1 MDKNDKMA
9 KEGAI
14 LLLAI
19 EDFCQGATF
28 GAIMAALMGMMA
40 KVLYHLPVDKREI
53 VLVDLEKNIR
63 EGIEHVPELEE
74 ALEEDGK
81 QSDS

>member
-14 LLLAI
+14 LFLAI
-19 EDFCQGATF
+19 EDLCQGATF
-28 GAIMAALMGMMA
+28 GAIMAALMGMLA
-40 KVLYHLPVDKREI
+40 KVLYRLPVDKREK
-53 VLVDLEKNIR
+53 VLVDLENKIR
-63 EGIEHVPELEE
+63 EGIEYVPELEE
-74 ALEEDGK
+74 ELEEDGK